1 MNPITEVVVP
11 VMDETTESVLLSRW
25 LKHEGDPIQRGD
37 VLCEV
42 ETEKAS
48 VEIESFA
55 QGVLRKVLIEAGT
68 PIPPRTV
75 IALIGPADAPLPQI
89 DPYYQTPKAA
99 PREAP
104 AASATPATPAVPAPT
119 LEKREVRISPR
130 AKNLAHENGIDW
142 TTLTGSGPD
151 GRIVEDDVKQAIQ
164 QQKQTAP
171 ASAPSASALPAS
183 TPPTEMATRI
193 AQAKAERVT
202 QSWRSIPHF
211 YMSITVDLSKVQQRR
226 AAMNATATQAHL
238 TYTDFIIEALAQTLT
253 QHPHFNGH
261 WQHDAFVAHSEVRLG
276 LVVQTERGLLIPAM
290 RDIRARSAA
299 DVAAERE
306 RLVQQATT
314 GALSATAMAEPTFTL
329 SNVGAGHIDAFT
341 AIISPPQ
348 VAILSVGSVQARA
361 LVEQDAL
368 VVRTAA
374 TFTLGA
380 DHRAIDGRQSAAFL
394 ETLKQVLEA

>member
-25 LKHEGDPIQRGD
+25 LKQEGDTIQRGD

-55 QGVLRKVLIEAGT
+55 QGVLRKVLIEVGT
-68 PIPPRTV
+68 QIPPRTV

-99 PREAP
+99 PP
-104 AASATPATPAVPAPT
+104 QPTATPTSSAPAPT
-119 LEKREVRISPR
+119 PAPIAEKKEVRISPR
-130 AKNLAHENGIDW
+130 AKNLAQENGIDW
-142 TTLTGSGPD
+142 MTLTGSGPD

-164 QQKQTAP
+164 QKKQSAP
-171 ASAPSASALPAS
+171 AAATSTPSAVDKDA
-183 TPPTEMATRI
+183 RI
-193 AQAKAERVT
+193 AQAKAERVS
-202 QSWRSIPHF
+202 QSWRNIPHF
-211 YMSITVDLSKVQQRR
+211 YMSITVDLSKIQQRR
-226 AAMNATATQAHL
+226 AAMKATTAQAHL
-238 TYTDFIIEALAQTLT
+238 TYTDFIIEALAQTLA

-261 WQHDAFVAHSEVRLG
+261 WQNDALTMQSEIRLG
-276 LVVQTERGLLIPAM
+276 LVVQTERGLIIPAM
-290 RDIRARSAA
+290 RDIRARALSDLAG
-299 DVAAERE
+299 ERE

-314 GALSATAMAEPTFTL
+314 GALSATAMSEPTFTL

-348 VAILSVGSVQARA
+348 VAILSVGSVQPRA
-361 LVEQDAL
+361 LVENDTL
-368 VVRTAA
+368 VVRMSA

-394 ETLKQVLEA
+394 ETLKTVLESSSL